1 METKNMKRYAGILV
15 KCGDEV
21 LLCKRNNNGDLPGQ
35 WSIPCGHL
43 NEGENPREGAVREF
57 YEETNLKADKD
68 VKLVGMITRYT
79 RDGMRVKGLM
89 YVFLMEVDK
98 KIMPDL
104 KKAKDGKEHTECSYF
119 TADNLPLHKTDQL
132 GKLVKHLL
140 TQ

>member
-43 NEGENPREGAVREF
+43 NEGENPREGAIREF
-57 YEETNLKADKD
+57 HEETNLKASDD
-68 VKLVGMITRYT
+68 IKLVGMITRYT
-79 RDGMRVKGLM
+79 RDGMKVKGLM

-104 KKAKDGKEHTECSYF
+104 KKAKDGKEHTDCGYF
-119 TADNLPLHKTDQL
+119 TADALPLHKTDQL

-140 TQ
+140 T

>member
-43 NEGENPREGAVREF
+43 EEGENPREGAIREF
-57 YEETNLKADKD
+57 HEETNLKASDD
-68 VKLVGMITRYT
+68 VRLVGMITRYT
-79 RDGMRVKGLM
+79 RDGMKVKGLM

-104 KKAKDGKEHTECSYF
+104 KKAKDGKEHTECGYF
-119 TADNLPLHKTDQL
+119 GVNDLPLHKTDQL
-132 GKLVKHLL
+132 GGIVKNLL
-140 TQ
+140 T

>member
-21 LLCKRNNNGDLPGQ
+21 LLCKRNNNGELPGQ

-43 NEGENPREGAVREF
+43 NEGENPREGAMREF
-57 YEETNLKADKD
+57 KEETNLKSQSDI
-68 VKLVGMITRYT
+68 KLMGMITRYT

-98 KIMPDL
+98 KMNPELD
-104 KKAKDGKEHTECSYF
+104 KAKDGGEHTECGYF
-119 TADNLPLHKTDQL
+119 NINDLPLHNSDQL
-132 GKLVKHLL
+132 GKLVKTLL
-140 TQ
+140 NK